1 MLFTQEQA
9 PSKKET
15 QDSVSLEGIM
25 IAEISQMEEKTNA
38 AWYHL
43 HVESKEYNKLVNT
56 AKKKGT
62 TERTNQ

>member
-38 AWYHL
+38 VWYHL

>member
-1 MLFTQEQA
+1 MILTQEQA

-25 IAEISQMEEKTNA
+25 IAEISQTEEKTNA
-38 AWYHL
+38 ACYHL

-56 AKKKGT
+56 SKKKGT
-62 TERTNQ
+62 MERMSQ